1 MRGTATSITATKPIA
16 RAAECGQ
23 REVETEAEILLDDE
37 LADLTG
43 YKHRSHQ
50 RNWLKESELIGAPGT
65 RKTGTCRQEWCVVSV
80 QRKMARSGSAITTVT
95 QREKT
100 PLGTDLS
107 KARLK
112 WAELEAKE
120 KPADLTTM
128 KGLFDRYARD
138 VITEKRERT
147 QKDSMAELKQL
158 RPIFYAN
165 AAVWDAVYA
174 VAGQEL
180 EEAME
185 LGYLIGQLTADVLI
199 MRNDDTEGDYFLVTQ
214 GKTGQK
220 LRILMRTEA
229 GENSWGRLVREISER
244 NFSHSTKYLLI
255 NRHEKRITKGK
266 LRLRWETANRRSPSG
281 FTGGLAPPRNPL
293 NRQSPGTPAI

>member
-23 REVETEAEILLDDE
+23 REVETEAEILSDDE
-37 LADLTG
+37 LTDLTG

-128 KGLFDRYARD
+128 MGLFD
-138 VITEKRERT
+138 
-147 QKDSMAELKQL
+147 L
-158 RPIFYAN
+158 
-165 AAVWDAVYA
+165 
-174 VAGQEL
+174 
-180 EEAME
+180 
-185 LGYLIGQLTADVLI
+185 
-199 MRNDDTEGDYFLVTQ
+199 
-214 GKTGQK
+214 
-220 LRILMRTEA
+220 
-229 GENSWGRLVREISER
+229 
-244 NFSHSTKYLLI
+244 
-255 NRHEKRITKGK
+255 
-266 LRLRWETANRRSPSG
+266 
-281 FTGGLAPPRNPL
+281 
-293 NRQSPGTPAI
+293 